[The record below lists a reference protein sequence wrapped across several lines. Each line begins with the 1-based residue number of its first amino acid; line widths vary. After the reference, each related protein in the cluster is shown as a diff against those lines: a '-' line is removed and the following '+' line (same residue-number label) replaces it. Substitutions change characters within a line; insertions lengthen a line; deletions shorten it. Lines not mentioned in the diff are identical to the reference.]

1 MTSEPQIPVGI
12 PLPKDPITEELCAEA
27 TGIIGTP
34 KDVEIAET
42 SEVADDSTPV
52 ETSQANDSASVETS
66 QANDSAPVETSQA
79 NDSAPVETSQ
89 ANDSASVET
98 SQANDSTPVETS
110 QANDSA
116 TVETNEADK
125 LPGAGETV
133 APSPFDRVPAELRS
147 ALETKGFT
155 QLTSVQEASLDT
167 IQDHRDLRISSQT
180 GSGKTVALGLVM
192 APEIVNFVK
201 SADFNPRKS
210 QGPNALI
217 IAPTRELAAQVQKE
231 LSWLFA
237 RVRGVKVECVTGG
250 TSVGQ
255 ERQRLR
261 QSPRIVVGT
270 PGRLLDHIK
279 TGALDC
285 GGTTQLVMDEAD
297 QMLDMGF
304 RDELEAILDTLTAE
318 RRTHLISATFPRE
331 VLKLAETYQTNPLH
345 VQGTTLGEA
354 NADIEHIAHLIH
366 PRDRQAAL
374 INILLLAEEQRTL
387 VFVQTRAEASQ
398 LAESLSSAGFA
409 AAPLSGDLVQSQ
421 RTRTLNAFRSGAIT
435 SLIATDVAA
444 RGLDV
449 PDVATIVHMS
459 IPQDAAGYTHRSGR
473 TGRAGNKGR
482 CILLAPVAGARRARR
497 MLHDANIEA
506 DWCEVPSSS
515 SVRKQ
520 LKKRARRR
528 LNKLLEEDSKTTDT
542 ELEYATRL
550 LEGKDPAKVVAVL
563 IQRCQPDHPC
573 EPRDVRSQPIPH
585 FDRDGRKGPRRTDR
599 PQGPARRSPADHD
612 RSQGPARR
620 SSADHD
626 RSQGPDR
633 RSPADHDR
641 PRPQGGSRTSEGMT
655 HFSIN
660 WGLRNGANPR
670 RILALICRRGDI
682 TSRMVGAINMDSFST
697 TFEIHSSAANG
708 FKSAVRQP
716 DPRDPGLHITQ
727 GGNPPAGE
735 SHRRPFEKHAKPRSG
750 GYQTRERH
758 GSGGG
763 YQSGDRRGGGYQG
776 GEHRSGSYQ
785 NRSKKPPR

>member
-1 MTSEPQIPVGI
+1 MTFEPQIPAGI
-12 PLPKDPITEELCAEA
+12 PAPKDPITEALCAE
-27 TGIIGTP
+27 TSDIVGTP
-34 KDVEIAET
+34 KEVESPAT
-42 SEVADDSTPV
+42 SQAADDGTPV
-52 ETSQANDSASVETS
+52 EAKDTDVVPSA
-66 QANDSAPVETSQA
+66 D
-79 NDSAPVETSQ
+79 
-89 ANDSASVET
+89 
-98 SQANDSTPVETS
+98 
-110 QANDSA
+110 A
-116 TVETNEADK
+116 TVA
-125 LPGAGETV
+125 A
-133 APSPFDRVPAELRS
+133 SPFGRVPAELS
-147 ALETKGFT
+147 AALEAKGFT
-155 QLTSVQEASLDT
+155 QLTSVQEAALDT

-201 SADFNPRKS
+201 SGDFNPRKS

-261 QSPRIVVGT
+261 HSPRIVVGT

-279 TGALDC
+279 SGALDC

-318 RRTHLISATFPRE
+318 RRTHLVSATFPRE

-409 AAPLSGDLVQSQ
+409 AAALSGDLVQSQ
-421 RTRTLNAFRSGAIT
+421 RTRTLNAFRKGSIT

-459 IPQDAAGYTHRSGR
+459 IPQDAAVYTHRSGR

-497 MLHDANIEA
+497 MLNDANIETE
-506 DWCEVPSSS
+506 WREVPSSS

-528 LNKLLEEDSKTTDT
+528 LNKLLEEDPKTTDS

-550 LEGKDPAKVVAVL
+550 LEGKDPAKVVAAL
-563 IQRCQPDHPC
+563 IQRCQTDHPC
-573 EPRDVRSQPIPH
+573 DPRDVGSQPMPH

-599 PQGPARRSPADHD
+599 PQGPDQRSHSDRD
-612 RSQGPARR
+612 RS
-620 SSADHD
+620 
-626 RSQGPDR
+626 
-633 RSPADHDR
+633 
-641 PRPQGGSRTSEGMT
+641 RPQGGSRGSEGMT
-655 HFSIN
+655 RFSIN

-682 TSRMVGAINMDSFST
+682 TSRMVGAINMDSFTT
-697 TFEIHSSAANG
+697 TFEING
-708 FKSAVRQP
+708 SVASGFESAVRQP
-716 DPRDPGLHITQ
+716 DPRDPGLRITR

-750 GYQTRERH
+750 GYQTGERR

-776 GEHRSGSYQ
+776 GERRSGSYK
-785 NRSKKPPR
+785 NRSKNRPR